1 MKRQIFKLTVL
12 FLLGGI
18 SYTFVEIAY
27 RGTTHWTMV
36 LVGGICFVLIGVQNE
51 IYARD
56 APLIL
61 QCIIGALIVTVI
73 EFIAGCIINIL
84 LGWHVWDYSGLPYN
98 LFGQICLLFSIF
110 WLFLSLPAII
120 LDDYLRYWLF
130 GEERPQYTLF

>member
-27 RGTTHWTMV
+27 RGTTHWTMI

-56 APLIL
+56 APLML

-98 LFGQICLLFSIF
+98 LSGQICLLFSIF
-110 WLFLSLPAII
+110 WLFCPFQRS
-120 LDDYLRYWLF
+120 Y
-130 GEERPQYTLF
+130 